1 METFGQHG
9 GVTVACDNRPMKKVV
24 RSLGFASRRIARTAP
39 IAGLAAILLAL
50 SPATA
55 NAPLHAPMISA
66 SQDAPEAPIA
76 IALVNPHPHALEADA
91 QALADGVNAER
102 ANHGLPALQR
112 DAALDRVAYAK
123 AVDMAARGYY
133 GHTDPNGVTFAERMQ
148 AWHWPTAY
156 VAENIA
162 FGSNEP
168 RAQLA
173 FVNSPAHYSNQ
184 IDPREKSIGV
194 AVITVGR
201 DETFYV
207 EDFSGN

>member
-1 METFGQHG
+1 MNQI
-9 GVTVACDNRPMKKVV
+9 V
-24 RSLGFASRRIARTAP
+24 RGLGFASSRIVRLAP
-39 IAGLAAILLAL
+39 AAGLAAIMLAM
-50 SPATA
+50 SPVAA
-55 NAPLHAPMISA
+55 HAPLLGA
-66 SQDAPEAPIA
+66 SQDVAEAPIA
-76 IALVNPHPHALEADA
+76 IALVNPHPHSLTVDA

-102 ANHGLPALQR
+102 AKHGLPALQR
-112 DAALDRVAYAK
+112 DPALDRVAYAK
-123 AVDMAARGYY
+123 AVDMAARGYF

-148 AWHWPTAY
+148 AWHWPTQY

-162 FGSNEP
+162 YDTNEP

-173 FVNSPAHYSNQ
+173 FVNSPPHHSNQ

>member
-1 METFGQHG
+1 M
-9 GVTVACDNRPMKKVV
+9 P
-24 RSLGFASRRIARTAP
+24 L
-39 IAGLAAILLAL
+39 AGLAALMLAL
-50 SPATA
+50 SPVAV
-55 NAPLHAPMISA
+55 HGPMVSA

-76 IALVNPHPHALEADA
+76 VALVNPHPHSLAADA
-91 QALADGVNAER
+91 QALADGVNVER
-102 ANHGLPALQR
+102 AKHGLPALQR

-123 AVDMAARGYY
+123 AVDMAARGYF

-148 AWHWPTAY
+148 AWHWPTTY

-162 FGSNEP
+162 FDSNEP

-173 FVNSPAHYSNQ
+173 FVNSPPHYSNQ

>member
-1 METFGQHG
+1 M
-9 GVTVACDNRPMKKVV
+9 V
-24 RSLGFASRRIARTAP
+24 
-39 IAGLAAILLAL
+39 
-50 SPATA
+50 
-55 NAPLHAPMISA
+55 SA
-66 SQDAPEAPIA
+66 SQGTEAPIA
-76 IALVNPHPHALEADA
+76 IALVNPHPQSLAVDA

-102 ANHGLPALQR
+102 AKHGLPALQR
-112 DAALDRVAYAK
+112 DPALDRVAYAK
-123 AVDMAARGYY
+123 AVDMAARGYF
-133 GHTDPNGVTFAERMQ
+133 GHTDPNGITFAERMQ
-148 AWHWPTAY
+148 AWHWPTQY

-162 FGSNEP
+162 FDANEP

-173 FVNSPAHYSNQ
+173 FVNSPPHYSNQ